1 MTPDEKASFRV
12 AASGHLTAA
21 MTGLMAARGAVH
33 DKEDS
38 GEGRAGRIE
47 DVKAAIAAVA
57 RLQKW
62 YATEPDQEGSNEK
75 TESSGRAV
83 AEPNFLRRGQR

>member
-1 MTPDEKASFRV
+1 MTPDEKASLRV

-21 MTGLMAARGAVH
+21 MTGLMAARGAVL

-57 RLQKW
+57 RLQKY
-62 YATEPDQEGSNEK
+62 YATEPDQAVAK
-75 TESSGRAV
+75 TESSGR
-83 AEPNFLRRGQR
+83 EPNYLRARR